1 MKNCFRILPLCLLL
15 MACQPEDVLSKRDMT
30 ALLTDMYRADGCIEA
45 AADSRA
51 MWDSIDVYGPLL
63 EAHGV
68 TAERFYVSVDYYLRH
83 PSDFVKIYKD
93 VQKRLEAGSV
103 IDDRDLEEVEMNLD
117 ELDGPE
123 EAEEAV
129 WEVTE
134 GSEPAIEKAEPTG
147 KPETKPQKRGRSN
160 RKRLTKEEMKELE
173 KQLEK

>member
-1 MKNCFRILPLCLLL
+1 MKICFRILPLCLLLL

-68 TAERFYVSVDYYLRH
+68 TAEHFYVSVDYYLRH
-83 PSDFVKIYKD
+83 PSDFVKIYKN
-93 VQKRLEAGSV
+93 VQKRLEEGSV
-103 IDDRDLEEVEMNLD
+103 IDDRDLEEVEMDMD
-117 ELDGPE
+117 EPEGP
-123 EAEEAV
+123 EEAV

-134 GSEPAIEKAEPTG
+134 GSEPAIEKAEPAE
-147 KPETKPQKRGRSN
+147 KPAAKPQKRGRNN